1 MPNSEVKRRGAD
13 GSVGVTPC
21 ESRSPPDYKIQTS
34 SARMGFFY
42 CCYTAVILLLLLLL
56 LLLFVERMISDDE
69 VISCRANGYDELI
82 SNQNLYFSLI
92 N

>member
-21 ESRSPPDYKIQTS
+21 ESRSPPDYKIPTS

-42 CCYTAVILLLLLLL
+42 CYYIAVIT
-56 LLLFVERMISDDE
+56 ITITITII
-69 VISCRANGYDELI
+69 VIICREND
-82 SNQNLYFSLI
+82 
-92 N
+92 

>member
-34 SARMGFFY
+34 SERMRFFY

-56 LLLFVERMISDDE
+56 LLVVERMISDDE
-69 VISCRANGYDELI
+69 VISSRG
-82 SNQNLYFSLI
+82 
-92 N
+92 

>member
-1 MPNSEVKRRGAD
+1 MVVWGLPHVR
-13 GSVGVTPC
+13 VGH
-21 ESRSPPDYKIQTS
+21 RQTIKY
-34 SARMGFFY
+34 RPRPQGWGFFI
-42 CCYTAVILLLLLLL
+42 AVILLLLLLLL

-82 SNQNLYFSLI
+82 SNQNLNFSLI